1 MMEMVTVEELD
12 IRLRIV
18 ESEIAGE
25 KLVSRHVLT
34 QAQHNADDIA
44 EIRTQYRH
52 LANDMALVKAAQ
64 VAQGGT
70 LNILVQDVREMRT
83 EIAAVRQEAATRHDE
98 LRGEMATRHDELRSE
113 MEGLRGETATRHD
126 ELRGEME
133 GLRGEMATR
142 HEQLLGAIR
151 ALGSG
156 GSAPAV

>member
-1 MMEMVTVEELD
+1 MEMVTVEELD

-25 KLVSRHVLT
+25 KLVSRYVLT
-34 QAQHNADDIA
+34 QAQHNADDLA

-52 LANDMALVKAAQ
+52 LRDDMALVKAAQ

-98 LRGEMATRHDELRSE
+98 LRGEMATRHEELRS
-113 MEGLRGETATRHD
+113 
-126 ELRGEME
+126 
-133 GLRGEMATR
+133 EMATR

-151 ALGSG
+151 ALVSG
-156 GSAPAV
+156 GSAPAA

>member
-83 EIAAVRQEAATRHDE
+83 EIAAVRQEGATRHEELRSEIEE
-98 LRGEMATRHDELRSE
+98 LRGEMATRHEK
-113 MEGLRGETATRHD
+113 
-126 ELRGEME
+126 LRGEMATRHE
-133 GLRGEMATR
+133 GLRSEMATR

-151 ALGSG
+151 ALASG
-156 GSAPAV
+156 GSAPAA